1 MNVSNDNGG
10 AGDGESTVSSF
21 GPTSGSV
28 LPVSEDT
35 CTLLGYP
42 FDFFPAGKIPASDD
56 ECSLL
61 WAFRKGRPL
70 PGQIETKREDGIAM
84 KKEMYRIKKSLHDF
98 IGTALLKGIISASK
112 KLQLV
117 MPTTSQFPTVEKDVI
132 ATLCALPPPVV
143 RLDENGVLQC
153 VKNQETLITTYEVLY
168 EFHNRTWLANQVDA
182 WLAKEGMRLLP
193 KPSNITQGQ
202 RKRTHRLD
210 RGGFSIVAGNGKSG
224 PLRRYGL
231 QMMKQ
236 GGWKLATTQATMR
249 SDGLTL
255 ICCAVSIDSRKETL
269 DLTRADAVSVKTTP
283 KTVYLWIDPTH
294 EKVSYT

>member
-1 MNVSNDNGG
+1 
-10 AGDGESTVSSF
+10 
-21 GPTSGSV
+21 
-28 LPVSEDT
+28 
-35 CTLLGYP
+35 
-42 FDFFPAGKIPASDD
+42 
-56 ECSLL
+56 
-61 WAFRKGRPL
+61 
-70 PGQIETKREDGIAM
+70 M
-84 KKEMYRIKKSLHDF
+84 KKEMYRIKKSLLDF

-117 MPTTSQFPTVEKDVI
+117 MPTTSQFPTVDKDVI
-132 ATLCALPPPVV
+132 ATLCALPSPVV
-143 RLDENGVLQC
+143 RLDQNGVLQC
-153 VKNQETLITTYEVLY
+153 VENKETLITTYEVLY

-210 RGGFSIVAGNGKSG
+210 RGGFSIVAGNGKSA

-269 DLTRADAVSVKTTP
+269 DLTRADAFSVKTTS